1 MLNNPLVTRAHFYTL
16 MAGVCALCEA
26 DSPDTMNVWAVLR
39 HYVPYKE
46 LRTLRRLRVYPSAL
60 CGGKSLLAQFIST
73 AKSEKS
79 ISSHRPSTENVGG
92 LFVSNFT
99 SGG

>member
-1 MLNNPLVTRAHFYTL
+1 MLIKSKIPLEQRAHFYTL
-16 MAGVCALCEA
+16 LTGVCALCEA

-60 CGGKSLLAQFIST
+60 CSGNRLLAQTIPLNELMRKET
-73 AKSEKS
+73 A
-79 ISSHRPSTENVGG
+79 
-92 LFVSNFT
+92 
-99 SGG
+99 

>member
-60 CGGKSLLAQFIST
+60 AVEIVCWHKPFLLQSLKIPYRESDRLLKT
-73 AKSEKS
+73 
-79 ISSHRPSTENVGG
+79 
-92 LFVSNFT
+92 
-99 SGG
+99 